1 MPSSTKIEMEFSAQ
15 LRQSANCNPMPEQP
29 KIPLPPVL
37 LAFAPIRK
45 TALGVASGVVLG
57 GIIFLMTAILL
68 IKGGQRVGAN
78 LTLIGQYFFGYTVTW
93 MGSLI
98 GMAWGFAVGF
108 LVGWSFALVRNSV
121 VWIWL
126 ILVRSRAEMEEFGDL
141 LDHL

>member
-1 MPSSTKIEMEFSAQ
+1 MPHSTKIEMEISTQ
-15 LRQSANCNPMPEQP
+15 LRQSANCNPMAEQP
-29 KIPLPPVL
+29 KPPLPPIL
-37 LAFAPIRK
+37 LAFAPIHR

-78 LTLIGQYFFGYTVTW
+78 LTLLGQYSFGYTVTW
-93 MGSLI
+93 VGSLI
-98 GMAWGFAVGF
+98 GLAWGFAVGF
-108 LVGWSFALVRNSV
+108 LFGWSFALVHNFV

-126 ILVRSRAEMEEFGDL
+126 TLVRSRAEMEEYGDL

>member
-1 MPSSTKIEMEFSAQ
+1 MPPSTKIEMEISAK
-15 LRQSANCNPMPEQP
+15 LRQSVNCNPMPEQP
-29 KIPLPPVL
+29 KPPLPPVL
-37 LAFAPIRK
+37 LAFAPIHK

-57 GIIFLMTAILL
+57 GIIFLMTAVLL

-78 LTLIGQYFFGYTVTW
+78 LMLIGQYSFGYTVTW

-98 GMAWGFAVGF
+98 GLAWGFAVGF
-108 LVGWSFALVRNSV
+108 LVGWSFAVVHNSV

-126 ILVRSRAEMEEFGDL
+126 NLVRSRAEMEEYGDL

>member
-1 MPSSTKIEMEFSAQ
+1 MKIKMEISPQ
-15 LRQSANCNPMPEQP
+15 LRQNADCNSMPEQP
-29 KIPLPPVL
+29 KTPLPPVL
-37 LAFAPIRK
+37 LAFAPIHK
-45 TALGVASGVVLG
+45 TALGAASGVVLG
-57 GIIFLMTAILL
+57 GIIFLMTAFLL

-78 LTLIGQYFFGYTVTW
+78 LMLTGQYFFGYTVTW

-98 GMAWGFAVGF
+98 GLAWGFAVGF

-126 ILVRSRAEMEEFGDL
+126 TLVRSRAEMEEYGDL